1 MEKVITRSIINNVA
15 IMIEIEK
22 RKHTDEQDSI
32 KRIEKYD
39 QIIVGLEEVMGMY
52 EGVGSIAWSV
62 HRTRNLLVVIIGS
75 LKKFTK

>member
-1 MEKVITRSIINNVA
+1 MEKVITRSIINNVV

-52 EGVGSIAWSV
+52 E
-62 HRTRNLLVVIIGS
+62 
-75 LKKFTK
+75 